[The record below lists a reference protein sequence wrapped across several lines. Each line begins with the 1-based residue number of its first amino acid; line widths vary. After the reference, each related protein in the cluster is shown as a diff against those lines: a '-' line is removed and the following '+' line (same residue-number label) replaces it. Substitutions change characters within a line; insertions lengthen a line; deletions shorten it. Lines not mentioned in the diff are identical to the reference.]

1 METSVIN
8 QAAALL
14 GPSTQG
20 LQQMAAATQGNPEL
34 IDEKAEEF
42 EAVMLTALLK
52 PIFEGVKT
60 PEPYGGGEGEDMWK
74 GLLVEEYA
82 KEMAATGGI
91 GIADQVRAELLRV
104 QEAMSQETMSQID
117 DAETGADIV
126 TPVST
131 EQ

>member
-1 METSVIN
+1 MNPQIIN
-8 QAAALL
+8 QTAAYL

-20 LQQMAAATQGNPEL
+20 LQQMIAGTQGDPEA
-34 IDEKAEEF
+34 INAKAEEF
-42 EAVMLTALLK
+42 EAVMLTAMLK
-52 PIFEGVKT
+52 PIFEGIEVSET
-60 PEPYGGGEGEDMWK
+60 FGGGEGEKMWK

-104 QEAMSQETMSQID
+104 QEAMSAQDEADT
-117 DAETGADIV
+117 AATETGNIE
-126 TPVST
+126 SIT